1 MYMKFLYRGISNNSQ
16 FVDGQLEARDR
27 KHAID
32 ILTKRQIKIIS
43 LSESK
48 FSLRERL
55 YFFRRKQQLAVRLR
69 AEDMC
74 RFFEKLECLLKGGLV
89 LPDALESISRNSS
102 NPREKSLV
110 QSILS
115 EVQEG
120 VNFAYALNKF
130 CNSLSNNELC
140 ILDVGDK
147 TGQLVHAVS
156 DIVKI
161 LRKKNE
167 LTQRLITGLSYPTF
181 ICLMAFSVIGLFV
194 FYLMPRMSNLMQSLG
209 GSLPGS
215 VQILL
220 HTTHFVVDYYWLILL
235 LMALLMVFIKILY
248 RRPKCKLYFDR
259 AILKLPF
266 IGDFVLTR
274 LRYNIA
280 NTFAG
285 LLSNSIDMS
294 IALNLVEKTIDNSFI
309 KQQYFLAKREI
320 MDGGNVANVM
330 HKFELICGTAYDML
344 IVGEKVGKLSDSFV
358 DIAEMY
364 EKHLDKLLKLFVT
377 WSSTIALF
385 LAFSLVAVL
394 ALSLVSSVLN
404 FSTNLVH

>member
-1 MYMKFLYRGISNNSQ
+1 MKFLYRGISNHSQ

-32 ILTKRQIKIIS
+32 ILTKRQIKIIA

-55 YFFRRKQQLAVRLR
+55 YFFRKKQQLTVRFR

-74 RFFEKLECLLKGGLV
+74 RFFEKLERLLKGGLV
-89 LPDALESISRNSS
+89 LSDALESISRNSS
-102 NPREKSLV
+102 NSREKSLV

-115 EVQEG
+115 EVREG
-120 VNFAYALNKF
+120 VNFAHALNKF

-147 TGQLVHAVS
+147 TGQLVRAVS

-167 LTQRLITGLSYPTF
+167 LTQRLITGLSYPIF

-209 GSLPGS
+209 RALPTS
-215 VQILL
+215 VQVLL
-220 HTTHFVVDYYWLILL
+220 QTTHFIVHYCWLILL
-235 LMALLMVFIKILY
+235 LAAALMICIKMLY
-248 RRPKCKLYFDR
+248 RRPKFKLYLDR
-259 AILKLPF
+259 AITKLPF
-266 IGDFVLTR
+266 VGDFMLTR

-280 NTFAG
+280 NNFAG
-285 LLSNSIDMS
+285 LLSNNIDIS
-294 IALNLVEKTIDNSFI
+294 VALNLIEKSIDNSFI
-309 KQQYFLAKREI
+309 KQQYLLAKREI

-330 HKFELICGTAYDML
+330 YKFELTCGTACDML
-344 IVGEKVGKLSDSFV
+344 IVGEKVGRLSDSFV
-358 DIAEMY
+358 DVAEMY
-364 EKHLDKLLKLFVT
+364 EKHLDKLLKMFVT

-385 LAFSLVAVL
+385 LAFSLVAIL